1 MQFENN
7 ALRIKQWSS
16 ARVFVL
22 MGRQNEQ
29 QRKHFDKMVF
39 KNGINAL
46 IILLLYFR
54 YFFTINLWHKSCIRA
69 NLSFR
74 NYLFICLIDRKK
86 KCFTF

>member
-29 QRKHFDKMVF
+29 QRKHFDKKVL

-46 IILLLYFR
+46 IIL
-54 YFFTINLWHKSCIRA
+54 I
-69 NLSFR
+69 
-74 NYLFICLIDRKK
+74 
-86 KCFTF
+86 